1 MFPNPLKGVAVKTLF
16 PALALALTVAF
27 VGYPALAD
35 DTNSDKPIKTH
46 KQLMQECV
54 AKHRAADSSA
64 SLSDLKKACR
74 AEIKSYENHPSAVSP
89 SQTPPP

>member
-1 MFPNPLKGVAVKTLF
+1 MKTRFL
-16 PALALALTVAF
+16 ALALALPL
-27 VGYPALAD
+27 VGHQTLAD
-35 DTNSDKPIKTH
+35 DANSDKPIKTH

-89 SQTPPP
+89 SQTPPT